1 MSQKN
6 CIFLA
11 IFILIF
17 WTSSVRADAPDRKI
31 ALWIANQ
38 VVNYIHEIGI
48 SGLQQEMFGE
58 NQAFRY
64 RDIYAFVLDEEAN
77 MIAHGANKALVGRNM
92 YNIRNSDGVFVFQ
105 HMQNQLGSYPDK
117 WVSYRWANP
126 INNKIQEKD
135 VYIKKVKGFYVAV
148 GIYQPPLSTEH
159 LAKYSNLNAEVL
171 TRLKLK
177 SRPDRPDHQEQAK

>member
-1 MSQKN
+1 MLQKN
-6 CIFLA
+6 CISLA
-11 IFILIF
+11 IFLLIS
-17 WTSSVRADAPDRKI
+17 WTSSVQADAPDRKI

-38 VVNYIHEIGI
+38 VVNYIHEVGI

-105 HMQNQLGSYPDK
+105 LLQGQLVNQADN

-135 VYIKKVKGFYVAV
+135 VYIKKVKGYYVGV
-148 GIYQPPLSTEH
+148 GIYQPPLSTQH
-159 LAKYSNLNAEVL
+159 LVKYSNLNAEVL

-177 SRPDRPDHQEQAK
+177 SRSDHHEQAK